1 MLELRQSK
9 TAPLLSGDLAIIKQC
24 LDDGW
29 PFSEIAE
36 TYGYTQNAVRRHFP
50 GKGMPV
56 KEAAALGWLV
66 RKFNQ
71 GTLKGKIS
79 T

>member
-1 MLELRQSK
+1 MQRNKLNHDDLKLIESC
-9 TAPLLSGDLAIIKQC
+9 LS
-24 LDDGW
+24 DGW
-29 PFSEIAE
+29 PLSEINA
-36 TYGYTQNAVRRHFP
+36 TYGYGQSTINRHFP
-50 GKGMPV
+50 GKAMPV

>member
-1 MLELRQSK
+1 MQKHRNTPYTAEELVLIQS
-9 TAPLLSGDLAIIKQC
+9 C

-29 PFSEIAE
+29 PFSEIYK
-36 TYGYTQNAVRRHFP
+36 TYGFYPKTVQKHFP
-50 GKGMPV
+50 GCGMPV

-71 GTLKGKIS
+71 GTLKGK
-79 T
+79 TA